1 MTLLDWDDAPL
12 VGTVLILDNEIESGA
27 HISIYGVDY
36 DGGEGSRL
44 EVQFQV
50 NGDYLNDRT
59 YDVEVFTELLGNGT
73 GYANNADFVH
83 KSQTFTVT
91 GGDDS
96 AYTSFFVDTL
106 EDESGE
112 PAEKFGVVLRLK
124 NAPDLATR
132 SAAVTVTINASDGTN
147 PSDVED
153 SVDEVACTLHNSIC
167 AVGDEMTG
175 TITAITETMD
185 GLQRSVYVDAIAGG
199 NCCQKC
205 ASDSIAGS
213 NVIVETLENGVW
225 GSGLTGGIVDADV
238 GEYLRTFHQYTDSCT
253 ITYGVELT
261 YPYDQPLYI
270 LDLKPEEASV
280 VEGGEVVLTATLDPA
295 QDEALSYYIVTSDIT
310 AKIHKDY
317 VDPPSD
323 DFEFAIGV
331 TEMEHHTLTLVD
343 DEDEADET
351 FTVHLGKDGVR
362 MNTVA
367 STITIINDPATV
379 TGGTSR
385 GDDES
390 DGYKVDGVSETV
402 LTYTDNIDGSIR
414 RERANLSGQY
424 EFLINDT
431 SRPKRPN
438 GRYRKLRVA
447 DWYTVTTVLDAFA
460 LNVEDG
466 NGTSLDCPT
475 DLASGQNA
483 EFDWGDGNSVG
494 FYVYGAFVSNNGA
507 RCVFEASPSGHTGD
521 PGQVPSGAVTVTFTP
536 AID

>member
-1 MTLLDWDDAPL
+1 M
-12 VGTVLILDNEIESGA
+12 
-27 HISIYGVDY
+27 
-36 DGGEGSRL
+36 
-44 EVQFQV
+44 
-50 NGDYLNDRT
+50 
-59 YDVEVFTELLGNGT
+59 
-73 GYANNADFVH
+73 
-83 KSQTFTVT
+83 
-91 GGDDS
+91 
-96 AYTSFFVDTL
+96 
-106 EDESGE
+106 
-112 PAEKFGVVLRLK
+112 
-124 NAPDLATR
+124 
-132 SAAVTVTINASDGTN
+132 
-147 PSDVED
+147 
-153 SVDEVACTLHNSIC
+153 
-167 AVGDEMTG
+167 
-175 TITAITETMD
+175 
-185 GLQRSVYVDAIAGG
+185 
-199 NCCQKC
+199 
-205 ASDSIAGS
+205 
-213 NVIVETLENGVW
+213 
-225 GSGLTGGIVDADV
+225 
-238 GEYLRTFHQYTDSCT
+238 
-253 ITYGVELT
+253 
-261 YPYDQPLYI
+261 
-270 LDLKPEEASV
+270 
-280 VEGGEVVLTATLDPA
+280 
-295 QDEALSYYIVTSDIT
+295 
-310 AKIHKDY
+310 
-317 VDPPSD
+317 DPPAH

-331 TEMEHHTLTLVD
+331 TEMDHHILTLVD
-343 DEDEADET
+343 DEDEAAET

-390 DGYKVDGVSETV
+390 DGDKVDEVSETV

-438 GRYRKLRVA
+438 GRYHKLRVA

-494 FYVYGAFVSNNGA
+494 FYVYGVFVSNNGA

-521 PGQVPSGAVTVTFTP
+521 PGQVPSGAVAVTFTP